1 MRIAGINCGPVVFTN
16 VNGSLTTAQAF
27 RQRQVRISQLSGSMT
42 NRMFQSC
49 SRAGFCFAFLAFV
62 AFVTVPH
69 AVHAQRTVPDAS
81 VVSGTLSFD
90 GHSTVGDF
98 VGRTTAVTGKST
110 GGALTMVHGWVEA
123 PVDSLRTDN
132 DHRDRDMRSAMES
145 GKYPVIR
152 FDLARV
158 SDVAPA
164 QGDSLQATLNG
175 TLVIHGVTKEVAL
188 PATLVFSGDSVRVT
202 STFPLNLNDYQ
213 VKHLSKMLGML
224 KMHPD
229 IQVHVNLAFDRA
241 APGVSAKGP

>member
-1 MRIAGINCGPVVFTN
+1 M
-16 VNGSLTTAQAF
+16 
-27 RQRQVRISQLSGSMT
+27 
-42 NRMFQSC
+42 
-49 SRAGFCFAFLAFV
+49 
-62 AFVTVPH
+62 VTVPQ
-69 AVHAQRTVPDAS
+69 AAHAQRTVHDAS

-98 VGRTTAVTGKST
+98 VGTTTAVTGKST
-110 GGALTMVHGWVEA
+110 GGTLTMVHGWVEA
-123 PVDSLRTDN
+123 PVDSLRTNN

-145 GKYPVIR
+145 DKYPVIR
-152 FDLARV
+152 FDLAQV

-164 QGDSLQATLNG
+164 QGDSLQATLHG

-202 STFPLNLNDYQ
+202 SSFPLNLNDYQ
-213 VKHLSKMLGML
+213 VKHLSRMLGML

>member
-1 MRIAGINCGPVVFTN
+1 MCGLTVFTN
-16 VNGSLTTAQAF
+16 VNESLTAAQA
-27 RQRQVRISQLSGSMT
+27 RGSRQVCGSQLSGTMT

-49 SRAGFCFAFLAFV
+49 SRAAFCLAFLAM
-62 AFVTVPH
+62 AH
-69 AVHAQRTVPDAS
+69 AAHAQRTVPDAS

-98 VGRTTAVTGKST
+98 VGRTTAVTGKSS
-110 GGALTMVHGWVEA
+110 GGALATVHGWVEA
-123 PVDSLRTDN
+123 PVDSLQTDN

-145 GKYPVIR
+145 DKYPVIR
-152 FDLARV
+152 FDLAGV
-158 SDVAPA
+158 SDVSPA
-164 QGDSLQATLNG
+164 QGDSLQATLHG

-188 PATLVFSGDSVRVT
+188 PATLVFKGDSVHVT
-202 STFPLNLNDYQ
+202 SSFPLNLNDYQ
-213 VKHLSKMLGML
+213 VKHLSRMLGML